1 MAEDVAIAYQKSPVA
16 VTATGVLF
24 GVEASAVPAE
34 PPVKTLPRSES
45 IVKNLNSR
53 KPMVDEICPF
63 TGDGASGADGIGGK
77 IFTAS

>member
-24 GVEASAVPAE
+24 GVEASAVPEE

-53 KPMVDEICPF
+53 KPMVDEICRLRA
-63 TGDGASGADGIGGK
+63 TGQAVQMV
-77 IFTAS
+77 